1 VMERDCRDI
10 ESFQARR
17 QLPRRSSDIPP
28 DVANFPRQLDTF
40 YNTTASCSKTI
51 EMSFQSLSKR
61 LAALQESN
69 TQLKDLIERLATIKF
84 QPESIPLDNQE
95 GNVVTELASEIQQT
109 LKDQGEDLELM
120 QEDVNDLD
128 SGREGSELRQQKD
141 RLDQAVTR
149 AIKELKGY
157 ASDLH
162 GDLSWVTAESDT
174 LLDARQPSA
183 ELS

>member
-1 VMERDCRDI
+1 
-10 ESFQARR
+10 
-17 QLPRRSSDIPP
+17 
-28 DVANFPRQLDTF
+28 
-40 YNTTASCSKTI
+40 
-51 EMSFQSLSKR
+51 
-61 LAALQESN
+61 
-69 TQLKDLIERLATIKF
+69 
-84 QPESIPLDNQE
+84 
-95 GNVVTELASEIQQT
+95 